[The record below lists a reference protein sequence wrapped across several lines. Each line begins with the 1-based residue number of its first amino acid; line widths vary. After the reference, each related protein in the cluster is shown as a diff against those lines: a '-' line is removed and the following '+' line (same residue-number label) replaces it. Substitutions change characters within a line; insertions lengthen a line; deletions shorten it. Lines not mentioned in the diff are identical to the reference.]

1 MTIPLPNGSMD
12 GLTQTT
18 DVKYLS
24 VNELAEAFGMK
35 PRRVYWLIARGI
47 FKAERMGG
55 RLRLRVDRLRAD
67 IEEARAKAG
76 HCKGAEPMGEERE

>member
-1 MTIPLPNGSMD
+1 MD
-12 GLTQTT
+12 RLTQTT
-18 DVKYLS
+18 DVRYLT
-24 VNELAEAFGMK
+24 VNELAEAFGIK

-55 RLRLRVDRLRAD
+55 RLRIRVDRLRAD

-76 HCKGAEPMGEERE
+76 HCKGAEPMGEARE

>member
-1 MTIPLPNGSMD
+1 MD

-24 VNELAEAFGMK
+24 VNELAEAFGLK

-55 RLRLRVDRLRAD
+55 RLRIRVDRLRAD

>member
-1 MTIPLPNGSMD
+1 MD

-24 VNELAEAFGMK
+24 VNELAEAFGLK

-55 RLRLRVDRLRAD
+55 RLRIRVDRLRAD

-76 HCKGAEPMGEERE
+76 HCKGAEPMGEKRE

>member
-1 MTIPLPNGSMD
+1 MPNGSMD

-24 VNELAEAFGMK
+24 VNELAEAFGLK

-55 RLRLRVDRLRAD
+55 RLRIRVDRLRAD

>member
-1 MTIPLPNGSMD
+1 MD

-24 VNELAEAFGMK
+24 VNELAEAFGLK

>member
-1 MTIPLPNGSMD
+1 MD
-12 GLTQTT
+12 RLTQTT
-18 DVKYLS
+18 DVRYLT
-24 VNELAEAFGMK
+24 VNELAEAFGIK

-55 RLRLRVDRLRAD
+55 RLRIRVDRLRAD

>member
-1 MTIPLPNGSMD
+1 MD

-35 PRRVYWLIARGI
+35 PRRVYWLIAHGVFR
-47 FKAERMGG
+47 AERMGG
-55 RLRLRVDRLRAD
+55 RLRIRIDRLRAD

>member
-1 MTIPLPNGSMD
+1 
-12 GLTQTT
+12 
-18 DVKYLS
+18 
-24 VNELAEAFGMK
+24 MK

-55 RLRLRVDRLRAD
+55 RLRIRVDRLRAD

-76 HCKGAEPMGEERE
+76 HCKGAEPMGEARE

>member
-1 MTIPLPNGSMD
+1 MD

-24 VNELAEAFGMK
+24 VNELAEAFGLK

-55 RLRLRVDRLRAD
+55 RLRIRVDRLRAD

-76 HCKGAEPMGEERE
+76 HCKGAEPMGEARE

>member
-55 RLRLRVDRLRAD
+55 RLRIRIDRLRAD

>member
-1 MTIPLPNGSMD
+1 MTIPLPNGSMEK
-12 GLTQTT
+12 QSNTT

-24 VNELAEAFGMK
+24 VNELAEAFGLK

-55 RLRLRVDRLRAD
+55 RLRIRIDRLRAD
-67 IEEARAKAG
+67 IEEARATAG
-76 HCKGAEPMGEERE
+76 HCKGAEPMGEARE